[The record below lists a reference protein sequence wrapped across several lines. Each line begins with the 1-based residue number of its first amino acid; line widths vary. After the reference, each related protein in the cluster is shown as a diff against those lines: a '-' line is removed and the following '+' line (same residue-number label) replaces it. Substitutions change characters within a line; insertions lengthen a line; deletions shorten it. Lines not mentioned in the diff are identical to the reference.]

1 MRKCKCWQVKIFPQ
15 NSWFAQKLHSTILKI
30 FWCFTKPD
38 RPSSEAPAALP
49 SGARDAWHDLS
60 AIQLL
65 SHSHWALC
73 ALQPSSSA
81 HLPFSVPLK
90 TSGRPN
96 WATPSHAGWN
106 IQCVTTSCVCQTG
119 GVTVS
124 CARQIFINSQDLLE
138 DVGSLSEYSLSSD
151 LRSFSFWGCEE
162 QHFLTLC
169 SSVQFLFVL
178 FFFYFISLPYE
189 GKHSGF
195 PWSGFSH
202 GFLCALMRFK
212 IWGSLP
218 NLWASAQ
225 ASLCCTRGAI
235 LRICPISPV

>member
-106 IQCVTTSCVCQTG
+106 IQCVTSVCQTG
-119 GVTVS
+119 GVTVVPGKS
-124 CARQIFINSQDLLE
+124 SSTARICLKMWGVCLNTAFHQTLDHF
-138 DVGSLSEYSLSSD
+138 LSEAVRSST
-151 LRSFSFWGCEE
+151 SWPFVPPFSSC
-162 QHFLTLC
+162 
-169 SSVQFLFVL
+169 LFC
-178 FFFYFISLPYE
+178 FFFISYLCHTKGNLLVFLGLDSPMASCVLSWDSRFEAHYRTYELLLRLPCVAPGE
-189 GKHSGF
+189 QSWGF
-195 PWSGFSH
+195 AP
-202 GFLCALMRFK
+202 
-212 IWGSLP
+212 SL
-218 NLWASAQ
+218 LSK
-225 ASLCCTRGAI
+225 C
-235 LRICPISPV
+235 